1 MTAPGRVPPF
11 RLLPALLALLAGG
24 GCLTVPDRS
33 GGPPDLAPPPAW
45 TAPTSPAPGAPEPGP
60 LPGWLRD
67 EDAPGLREAI
77 ATSLERNHDLG
88 AAAARL
94 DAALAQARAA
104 GAPLLPQVS
113 AGGRSNRQRMNFF
126 GLPLPGSR
134 GGVFPVT
141 TTSWGLSLDV
151 SWEADLWARLRAE
164 RLGARRE
171 AEAGAADLA
180 GARLSLAAQV
190 AKAWFARVA
199 AARAEEIAREE
210 VDVARATLELARSRY
225 RGGLADTAAVHEAER
240 ALAEARAEVER
251 AARGRDSATRQLEIL
266 LGEYPAGAL
275 DPRGDLG
282 AALPPVPA
290 GLPADLVSRRPD
302 LRALEAR
309 VAATDARLLA
319 ARRALYPHLS
329 LTASGGTSTRAFRD
343 LLDRDYEVW
352 NLVTNLVQPL
362 FQGGR
367 LRGNVRVAQA
377 RVREML
383 HTWTAAALR
392 AYGEVERALA
402 AESTFRAERVQRV
415 RALEEARAAE
425 ELARERYARGLADVT
440 TLLDARRRRFAAAR
454 ALLSL
459 DNDRLANR
467 IDLWLALGGDATVP
481 APRREAR
488 R

>member
-1 MTAPGRVPPF
+1 MRRPV
-11 RLLPALLALLAGG
+11 ALLAPVLAVVAIGA

-33 GGPPDLAPPPAW
+33 GGPPDLEPPPAW
-45 TAPTSPAPGAPEPGP
+45 TAPAAAPPSTAIPGP
-60 LPGWLRD
+60 LPGWLP
-67 EDAPGLREAI
+67 EDAAPGLREAI
-77 ATSLERNHDLG
+77 EAALEHNHDLG

-94 DAALAQARAA
+94 DAALAQARIA

-113 AGGRSNRQRMNFF
+113 AGTRANRQRMNFF
-126 GLPLPGSR
+126 GLPLPGAK

-151 SWEADLWARLRAE
+151 SWEADLWARVRAE

-199 AARAEEIAREE
+199 AARAEAIAREE
-210 VDVARATLELARSRY
+210 QEVARATLDLVRRRY
-225 RGGLADTAAVHEAER
+225 RGGLTDAAALHEAER
-240 ALAEARAEVER
+240 ALAEARAGVAR
-251 AARGRDSATRQLEIL
+251 AARARDAATRQLEIL
-266 LGEYPAGAL
+266 LGEYPAGKRVPEADLAL
-275 DPRGDLG
+275 E
-282 AALPPVPA
+282 LPPVPA
-290 GLPADLVSRRPD
+290 GLPAGLVGRRPD

-319 ARRALYPHLS
+319 ARRALYPRLS

-367 LRGNVRVAQA
+367 LRGNVRVAEA
-377 RVREML
+377 RVRELL
-383 HTWTAAALR
+383 HTWTSAALR

-402 AESTFRAERVQRV
+402 AEATFRAERDHRV
-415 RALEEARAAE
+415 WAVREARAAE
-425 ELARERYARGLADVT
+425 ELAHDRYARGLVDVT
-440 TLLDARRRRFAAAR
+440 VLLDARRRRFAAER
-454 ALLSL
+454 ALLTL

-467 IDLWLALGGDATVP
+467 IDLWLALGGNAP
-481 APRREAR
+481 APSPSAEAR